1 MNRRR
6 FGAMLGRAT
15 AGTDGII
22 WMAVKSAA
30 EFGLQRLGE
39 GEVLQK
45 RRNIGQFR
53 RCGFGSQTVG
63 GGPYENCFTLSA
75 NSGMGV

>member
-1 MNRRR
+1 
-6 FGAMLGRAT
+6 
-15 AGTDGII
+15 
-22 WMAVKSAA
+22 MAVKSAA
-30 EFGLQRLGE
+30 ESINSGLGE

-53 RCGFGSQTVG
+53 RCGFGSGTVG